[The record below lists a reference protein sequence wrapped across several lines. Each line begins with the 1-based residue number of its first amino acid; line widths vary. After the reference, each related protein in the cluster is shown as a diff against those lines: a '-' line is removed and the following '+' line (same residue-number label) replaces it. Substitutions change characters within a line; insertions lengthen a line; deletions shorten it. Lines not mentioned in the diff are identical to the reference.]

1 MTWDITHS
9 IWLREAVV
17 TLSQADFDALDDE
30 TANQLTL
37 IYAKAERQL
46 NYDDDFYVGDASYR
60 MVLDPRQYTNR
71 LMIQYRDDPCRD
83 ECNTDESCQNYSAP
97 PDSCT
102 AEEEEE
108 VVEEEVVEEE
118 VVEEEEES
126 EPLTFSTAPATSD
139 IVLIAGTT
147 GVSMGMLA
155 YLLLKA

>member
-1 MTWDITHS
+1 
-9 IWLREAVV
+9 
-17 TLSQADFDALDDE
+17 
-30 TANQLTL
+30 
-37 IYAKAERQL
+37 
-46 NYDDDFYVGDASYR
+46 

-83 ECNTDESCQNYSAP
+83 ECNTDENCQNYQAP

-102 AEEEEE
+102 AEEEEEE